1 MVNRNLKSTL
11 WDPVDCK
18 TMPSLIFRCL
28 QGGISVY
35 ISFSSIN
42 YFNVSTVGI
51 VCSLKP
57 IIACLFGIS
66 ILGERMGCRDVV
78 CMSAVFIAVFLVIAG
93 GSGSDNS
100 DSNTLALVALVAQ
113 PFLLAGGDIAM
124 RKMRKMPEQ
133 LCSAYQNLT
142 LSLLAALYMLAT
154 GLSFDFIWTLSNEAW
169 MYLVISCS
177 LTILTQLAKASAFR
191 YSESSR
197 LQKLSY
203 LPNVW
208 QFAIDLLILSV
219 LFTKMQFIGF
229 GLLIT
234 FYMVEMTY
242 SVVQNRMANK
252 KQFVANDDG
261 YTKL

>member
-1 MVNRNLKSTL
+1 
-11 WDPVDCK
+11 
-18 TMPSLIFRCL
+18 
-28 QGGISVY
+28 
-35 ISFSSIN
+35 
-42 YFNVSTVGI
+42 
-51 VCSLKP
+51 
-57 IIACLFGIS
+57 
-66 ILGERMGCRDVV
+66 
-78 CMSAVFIAVFLVIAG
+78 MSAVFIAVFLVIAG

-197 LQKLSY
+197 LQKLSF

-242 SVVQNRMANK
+242 SVV
-252 KQFVANDDG
+252 
-261 YTKL
+261 